1 MRGKLVFLPL
11 IQESLTSREA
21 RALIAL
27 AAAGWPTRTTTLRGE
42 RHPRHLARLNEAKW
56 SVSTRELRQKGLYPP
71 RLRDGGILLP
81 REVVPHLIAHFRRYN
96 TRRPGPFVEEVLRAL
111 QAEAEEAAAA

>member
-1 MRGKLVFLPL
+1 MKGKLVFLPL

-81 REVVPHLIAHFRRYN
+81 REAVPRLIVHFQRYR
-96 TRRPGPFVEEVLRAL
+96 TRRPGPFVVEVLSAL
-111 QAEAEEAAAA
+111 EAPEEAAA